1 MVRSEIISKL
11 SEKIHRKLKKSD
23 LDKILQILINSI
35 VEGISN
41 NKSTEI
47 RSFGRFSIKKLKAK
61 ISRDPRT
68 AEKIDVPEKISIAFK
83 MAKEL
88 KRKVNEKELIN

>member
-68 AEKIDVPEKISIAFK
+68 GEKIDVPEKISIAFK

-88 KRKVNEKELIN
+88 KRKVNGKELIN

>member
-68 AEKIDVPEKISIAFK
+68 GEKIDVPEKISIAFK

>member
-68 AEKIDVPEKISIAFK
+68 GEKIDVPEKISIAFK
-83 MAKEL
+83 MTKEL
-88 KRKVNEKELIN
+88 KRKINQKEFIN